1 VSAYDRLIGRILAS
15 RPELQPSDLSK
26 LVLAKKSKVGNGYL
40 KDPGALYL
48 VASDLGITLER
59 QSSDLRLKELYIGAS
74 DITVLTRFLGA
85 YPVGTFSRKKGEPG
99 SYRRIIMFDG
109 MHNATLTCW
118 DDQAE
123 LVDEL
128 ALKTGDLIR
137 IRKGYVRPGL
147 DGQCALNLGE
157 TGSIEAI
164 RGDAALESEVAGI
177 DSTIKPISEIRP
189 DESHFTIN
197 GILKSPSRISHF
209 TRKDGRAGSAHN
221 LIVTDDSSVSI
232 RVVIWDSPE
241 HLSGIPENSLVRLIN
256 LRSKVSNRD
265 ELELH
270 GDQASSLEVLGT
282 GSIKHNTANYAEEL
296 QLLSLGKVH
305 TDFQGTKS
313 ICILVVDR
321 EGVHRT
327 LVLKGEATSVI
338 GQLSTGAVIRVSLPS
353 KAHYTIVEGNAG
365 ISVDKDRSDKFERER
380 FTEISTIEGGDDV
393 VFTHGTALSKTR
405 TTDITTRDG
414 SIVKRAEVDIGDGV
428 GEVTLVAWGN
438 LSSLLD
444 GISPG
449 NSLTVRAFHG
459 NENGERTVLRAKTY
473 SSIELV
479 S

>member
-1 VSAYDRLIGRILAS
+1 
-15 RPELQPSDLSK
+15 
-26 LVLAKKSKVGNGYL
+26 L

-59 QSSDLRLKELYIGAS
+59 RSYDLSVKELYIGAS

-85 YPVGTFSRKKGEPG
+85 YPIGTFSRKKGEPG
-99 SYRRIIMFDG
+99 RYRRIILFDG
-109 MHNATLTCW
+109 RHNATLTCW
-118 DDQAE
+118 DDRAE

-137 IRKGYVRPGL
+137 IRNGYVRQGL

-157 TGSIEAI
+157 NGSIEKLKA
-164 RGDAALESEVAGI
+164 DAVLEPKVAGI

-189 DESHFTIN
+189 DESHFTIK
-197 GILKSPSRISHF
+197 GILKSTSRISHF

-221 LIVTDDSSVSI
+221 LIVTDDSSASI
-232 RVVIWDSPE
+232 RVVIWDPLE
-241 HLSGIPENSLVRLIN
+241 HLSGLPENSLVRMIN
-256 LRSKVSNRD
+256 LRSRVSNRD

-282 GSIKHNTANYAEEL
+282 GSIKHNPANHAEDL
-296 QLLSLGKVH
+296 QLLSLGMVH
-305 TDFQGTKS
+305 SDSHGTRS
-313 ICILVVDR
+313 ICMLVVDR

-327 LVLKGEATSVI
+327 LVVKGEAMSVLEE
-338 GQLSTGAVIRVSLPS
+338 LSTGAVIRISLPS
-353 KAHYTIVEGNAG
+353 KAHYSVVEGNAG
-365 ISVDKDRSDKFERER
+365 ISVDKDRADMFEKEQ
-380 FTEISTIEGGDDV
+380 FTDISKIEGGDAA

-405 TTDITTRDG
+405 RSEITTRDG
-414 SIVKRAEVDIGDGV
+414 SALKRAEVDLGDGV

-449 NSLTVRAFHG
+449 NNLTVRAFHG
-459 NENGERTVLRAKTY
+459 HENGERTVLRAKTY